1 MAALGMDRLIGILRL
16 ITTHMHEYLNN
27 TPIISSESH
36 ENANNQGG
44 FRALGQQGHCNRLIF
59 APFSGRMTRR
69 HGISA
74 GDRGQEIRPI
84 DPASHFF

>member
-16 ITTHMHEYLNN
+16 ITTHMHEYPNN

-44 FRALGQQGHCNRLIF
+44 FRALGAARALQQVNFRALQRPHDQTAWHL
-59 APFSGRMTRR
+59 RR
-69 HGISA
+69 
-74 GDRGQEIRPI
+74 
-84 DPASHFF
+84 